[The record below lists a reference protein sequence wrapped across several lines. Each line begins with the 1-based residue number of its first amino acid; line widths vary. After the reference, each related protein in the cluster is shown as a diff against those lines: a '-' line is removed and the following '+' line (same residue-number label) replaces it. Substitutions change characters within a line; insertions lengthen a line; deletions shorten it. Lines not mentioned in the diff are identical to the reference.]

1 MFFLIKILKV
11 INFKMDFLYILK
23 KKRIYKEKNSR
34 FHLNIYDFIF
44 RA

>member
-23 KKRIYKEKNSR
+23 KKKN
-34 FHLNIYDFIF
+34 IQGKKQ
-44 RA
+44 